1 MSIYF
6 PLVPILPV
14 TLEHITLFIAYCLQ
28 QNVSYNMVATYVYT
42 VNYVQKMAGFPDIG
56 NNFVAKKMLQGLRKL
71 TARADTKLPI
81 TPSILKALIQSL
93 DHFGFSSFIKTL
105 LKAMYLL
112 AFHAFLRVGEIIQ
125 SDPKVQNNLAFHAV
139 KFLFANS
146 SDPCAFELNF
156 EKFKHHTGVSCH
168 KLLVKENQQQLA
180 ICPVKAF
187 WEYCKVRGQMDGLFF
202 AFLMGRPFHAGFSLK
217 KSNCH

>member
-1 MSIYF
+1 
-6 PLVPILPV
+6 
-14 TLEHITLFIAYCLQ
+14 
-28 QNVSYNMVATYVYT
+28 MVATYVYT

-112 AFHAFLRVGEIIQ
+112 AFHVQHLFCNKIVTYVWETSHFLHIINC
-125 SDPKVQNNLAFHAV
+125 VNI
-139 KFLFANS
+139 
-146 SDPCAFELNF
+146 
-156 EKFKHHTGVSCH
+156 SCYH
-168 KLLVKENQQQLA
+168 IVRHILL
-180 ICPVKAF
+180 
-187 WEYCKVRGQMDGLFF
+187 
-202 AFLMGRPFHAGFSLK
+202 
-217 KSNCH
+217 